1 MQESYRFLH
10 FFIYIYMQ
18 KPKNYDIIKLKFLQ
32 RNKIID
38 ENQYERILQYLESKE
53 EDVYNLGITTLNS
66 IIQKSSM

>member
-1 MQESYRFLH
+1 
-10 FFIYIYMQ
+10 MQ

-66 IIQKSSM
+66 IITKSAE

>member
-1 MQESYRFLH
+1 
-10 FFIYIYMQ
+10 MQ

>member
-1 MQESYRFLH
+1 
-10 FFIYIYMQ
+10 MQ

-38 ENQYERILQYLESKE
+38 ENQYDRILQYLESKE

-66 IIQKSSM
+66 IITKSAE